1 MRSALLKQKIQE
13 SVLAIRNRT
22 GFKPDI
28 GIILG
33 TGLGRLA
40 ENVRADTTIP
50 YATIP
55 HFPVPTV
62 ESHGGRLILGTLN
75 GKPVVVMQ
83 GRFHYYEGYEPQEI
97 THPVRVM
104 KELGIHTL
112 VISNAAGGLNP
123 NFSAGDIAVITDHI
137 NLTGQNPLRGVN
149 DETLGPR
156 FPDMF
161 QCYDPKL
168 IELAKT
174 VAQQL
179 GLPLQEGVYAWVT
192 GPNLETAA
200 EYRYLRIIGADL
212 VGMSTV
218 PETIVA
224 RHAGLRV
231 LGFSVITDMG
241 TPEQLK
247 PVDLATVLRVAGE
260 AEPRLTTLVT
270 EVIKRI

>member
-1 MRSALLKQKIQE
+1 MRNPELKQKIQE
-13 SVLAIRNRT
+13 SVQAIRSRT
-22 GFKPDI
+22 GFKPEI

-40 ENVRADTTIP
+40 EEVETEITIP

-55 HFPVPTV
+55 HFPIPTV
-62 ESHGGRLILGTLN
+62 ESHGGRLILGMLN
-75 GKPVVVMQ
+75 EKPVVVMQ

-112 VISNAAGGLNP
+112 IVSNAAGGLSP
-123 NFSAGDIAVITDHI
+123 EFQAGDIAVITDHI
-137 NLTGQNPLRGVN
+137 NLTGQNPLRGPN

-161 QCYDPKL
+161 ECYDPKL
-168 IELAKT
+168 IEVAET
-174 VAQQL
+174 VAREL
-179 GLPLQEGVYAWVT
+179 GITLRRGVYAWVT

-247 PVDLATVLRVAGE
+247 PVDLAAVLRVARASE
-260 AEPRLTTLVT
+260 PKLTAVVAEV
-270 EVIKRI
+270 VKRI

>member
-1 MRSALLKQKIQE
+1 MIGLKQKIQE
-13 SVLAIRNRT
+13 SVQAIRNRT
-22 GFKPDI
+22 AFKPEI

-40 ENVRADTTIP
+40 DNIQADTTIP

-55 HFPVPTV
+55 HFPIPTV
-62 ESHGGRLILGTLN
+62 ESHGGRLILGMVN
-75 GKPVVVMQ
+75 NRPVVAMQ
-83 GRFHYYEGYEPQEI
+83 GRVHYYEGYEPQEI
-97 THPVRVM
+97 THPIRVM

-112 VISNAAGGLNP
+112 IVSNAAGGLNP
-123 NFSAGDIAVITDHI
+123 EFQAGDIAVITDHI
-137 NLTGQNPLRGVN
+137 NLTSLNPLRGPN

-161 QCYDPKL
+161 QCYDPTL
-168 IELAKT
+168 IAVAEQTARELGIRLVK
-174 VAQQL
+174 
-179 GLPLQEGVYAWVT
+179 GVYAWLT
-192 GPNLETAA
+192 GPNLETGA

-247 PVDLATVLRVAGE
+247 PVDLATVLKVASQ
-260 AEPRLTTLVT
+260 AEPRLTRLVS
-270 EVIKRI
+270 ELIGRI